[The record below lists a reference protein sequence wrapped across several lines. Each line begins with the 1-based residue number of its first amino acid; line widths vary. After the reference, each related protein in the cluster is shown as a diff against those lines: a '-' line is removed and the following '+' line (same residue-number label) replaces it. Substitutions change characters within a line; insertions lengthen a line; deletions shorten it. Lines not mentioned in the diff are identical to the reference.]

1 MATRGLSKR
10 DSYEVAVPPYQTTN
24 KSGVEAI
31 KREIK
36 FVGQKWN
43 MIEAQAGALAAQIPY
58 SARMNMLK
66 ARD

>member
-1 MATRGLSKR
+1 
-10 DSYEVAVPPYQTTN
+10 
-24 KSGVEAI
+24 VEAI

-43 MIEAQAGALAAQIPY
+43 MIEAQPGALAAQIPY